1 MHSKRLA
8 AGRVGAARASGSRAA
23 RTAHSGDDE
32 AALPVAGSCTC
43 SRVRGLARRLTGLYD
58 AALAV
63 HGLTVTQYAT
73 LVVLA
78 RSETPIAVSELARC
92 LQMDR
97 TTTSR
102 LVGPLE
108 LAGWVARG
116 GQRFPGDARA
126 RPLRITASGRRVLQ
140 AANPAWHA
148 VQAQVDALL
157 GEPLKRAL
165 HRSTR
170 SASQALAAAAV
181 DETLASGHAV
191 QRGVR

>member
-1 MHSKRLA
+1 MHTKRLA
-8 AGRVGAARASGSRAA
+8 AGRIGAARASGPRVAGSARSAA
-23 RTAHSGDDE
+23 SDT
-32 AALPVAGSCTC
+32 ALPVAGSCTC

-58 AALAV
+58 AALAA

-73 LVVLA
+73 LAALA
-78 RSETPIAVSELARC
+78 RGEAPLAVSELAQR

-97 TTTSR
+97 TTMSR

-108 LAGWVARG
+108 LAGWVTRG
-116 GQRFPGDARA
+116 SQRSAGDARA
-126 RPLRITASGRRVLQ
+126 RPLRITAKGRRVLQ

-148 VQAQVDALL
+148 VQSRVDALL
-157 GEPLKRAL
+157 GESLKRAL